1 LIKGKLPKT
10 EVDSIYTFE
19 MFEKAFKMNDHNDL
33 GYLNIKYIPI
43 FMKDLEVAFLIEVI
57 NRLKSEDMD
66 ML

>member
-1 LIKGKLPKT
+1 
-10 EVDSIYTFE
+10 

-57 NRLKSEDMD
+57 NRMKSEDMD